1 MLFIRCDDR
10 LVHGQVLFKWTNEK
24 NIKKIIVVDTS
35 TASDLIE
42 KQMILMS
49 KPKNCEIDILRSSEM
64 DSISQETQE
73 ALMIL
78 FKDIQTACSFVINRQ
93 INSLNIG
100 RMASGIGKVKVFNN
114 LFLTREEISTI
125 QQLMDKEVYVYY
137 QMVPDEKAVDLKKI
151 IEELRL

>member
-24 NIKKIIVVDTS
+24 NIKKIIVVDNN

-49 KPKNCEIDILRSSEM
+49 KPKNCEIEILRSSEM
-64 DSISQETQE
+64 DRISLETKETQ
-73 ALMIL
+73 MIL
-78 FKDIQTACSFVINRQ
+78 FKNIRTAYSFVSNRK
-93 INSLNIG
+93 IDSLNIG
-100 RMASGIGKVKVFNN
+100 RMASGIGKIKVFNN
-114 LFLTREEISTI
+114 LFLTREEISDL
-125 QQLMDKEVYVYY
+125 QQLIDKDVYVYY

-151 IEELRL
+151 IKELR

>member
-1 MLFIRCDDR
+1 MPFIRCDDR

-24 NIKKIIVVDTS
+24 NIEKIIVVDTS

-49 KPKNCEIDILRSSEM
+49 KPKNCEIEILRSTEM
-64 DSISQETQE
+64 DRISQETQE

-78 FKDIQTACSFVINRQ
+78 FKDIQTACSFIANRS
-93 INSLNIG
+93 IDRLNIG
-100 RMASGIGKVKVFNN
+100 RMASGIGKIKLFNN
-114 LFLTREEISTI
+114 LFLTRKEISDL
-125 QQLMDKEVYVYY
+125 QQLIDKEVYVYY
-137 QMVPDEKAVDLKKI
+137 QMVPDEQAIDLKKI

>member
-49 KPKNCEIDILRSSEM
+49 KPKNCEIEILRSSEM
-64 DSISQETQE
+64 DRISSETQE

-78 FKDIQTACSFVINRQ
+78 FKDIQTACSFIANRQ
-93 INSLNIG
+93 IDSLNIG
-100 RMASGIGKVKVFNN
+100 RMASGIGKIKLFNN
-114 LFLTREEISTI
+114 LFLTRKEISDL
-125 QQLMDKEVYVYY
+125 QQLIEKEVYVYF

-151 IEELRL
+151 IKELRL

>member
-24 NIKKIIVVDTS
+24 NIKKIVVVDTA

-49 KPKNCEIDILRSSEM
+49 KPKNCEIEILRSTEM
-64 DSISQETQE
+64 DRISQETQE

-78 FKDIQTACSFVINRQ
+78 FKDIQTACSFVINRH
-93 INSLNIG
+93 IDCLNIG
-100 RMASGIGKVKVFNN
+100 RMASGIGRIKLFNN
-114 LFLTREEISTI
+114 LFLTREEIANL
-125 QQLMDKEVYVYY
+125 QQLIDKKVYVYY

-151 IEELRL
+151 IEELSL

>member
-49 KPKNCEIDILRSSEM
+49 KPKNCEIEILRSSEM
-64 DSISQETQE
+64 DRISSETQE

-78 FKDIQTACSFVINRQ
+78 FKDIQTACSFIANRQ
-93 INSLNIG
+93 IDSLNIG
-100 RMASGIGKVKVFNN
+100 RMASGIGKIKLFNN
-114 LFLTREEISTI
+114 LFLTRKEISDL
-125 QQLMDKEVYVYY
+125 QQLIEKEVYVYY

-151 IEELRL
+151 IKELRL

>member
-49 KPKNCEIDILRSSEM
+49 KPKNCEIEILRSSEM
-64 DSISQETQE
+64 DRISSETQE

-78 FKDIQTACSFVINRQ
+78 FKDIQTACSFITNRQ
-93 INSLNIG
+93 IDRLNIG
-100 RMASGIGKVKVFNN
+100 RMASGIGKIKLFNN
-114 LFLTREEISTI
+114 LFLTRKEISDL
-125 QQLMDKEVYVYY
+125 QQLIDKEVYVYY